1 LAILY
6 RTPLDLKMSRFKK
19 RLRTVGLGCATS
31 VQEKSSTGNRRKTSR
46 EKESRQFIA
55 RATRQ
60 AFPLSQPAIQWWQLE
75 LRLQRDLSQSL
86 QAQWWGPELP
96 QE

>member
-6 RTPLDLKMSRFKK
+6 RTPLDLKTSRFKK
-19 RLRTVGLGCATS
+19 RLRTVGFGCANS
-31 VQEKSSTGNRRKTSR
+31 VQKKSSPGIPAEDFSR
-46 EKESRQFIA
+46 TESRQFIA
-55 RATRQ
+55 RATQ
-60 AFPLSQPAIQWWQLE
+60 QVFPLCQPAIPLSQQE
-75 LRLQRDLSQSL
+75 LRLQRDSYLSL